1 MKRSLA
7 APTPILV
14 AAVTVLAA
22 ALAGCSTGSTS
33 GTDSAAEPTATTTA
47 DADAFP
53 VTIEHALGETTI
65 ESEPTRVATLGWTD
79 QDHALALGVVPVG
92 ATKITWGGNEAGS
105 TEWFDAAVEEAGAEA
120 PVRYDDADGAPIDEV
135 AELAPDLIL
144 ATNSGITEA
153 EYAKLSKIAPV
164 VAYPEAPWTTDWKT
178 SLMMVGEA
186 LGRTALADE
195 VEAETEAT
203 IEEAKAA
210 NPELQGAELIYG
222 YLAATDLSTVGMYA
236 PEDPRVS
243 ILRDFGMVDA
253 PAVADAIKPG
263 EFYGTVSAEKSA
275 DLDSDVFLTWVD
287 SPDSVDTI
295 AGDKLLGQ
303 IPAIANGNWYAETD
317 KANAMASTNPTP
329 LSIPV
334 IVSDFLPRVVEALE
348 GA

>member
-7 APTPILV
+7 APALV
-14 AAVTVLAA
+14 KIAAATAVVA

-33 GTDSAAEPTATTTA
+33 GTEAAAEPTSTTSV
-47 DADAFP
+47 DPDAFP

-65 ESEPTRVATLGWTD
+65 EQEPTRVATLGWTD

-92 ATKITWGGNEAGS
+92 ATKITWGGNADGS
-105 TEWFDAAVEEAGAEA
+105 TDWFDAAVEEAGAEA

-164 VAYPEAPWTTDWKT
+164 VAYPEAPWTTPWQT
-178 SLMMVGEA
+178 SLEMVGEA
-186 LGRTALADE
+186 LGRTTLAEE
-195 VEAETEAT
+195 VAADTQAT
-203 IEEAKAA
+203 IDEAAEA

-253 PAVADAIKPG
+253 PAVAEAIDPG
-263 EFYGTVSAEKSA
+263 EFYGTVSAEKAA

-287 SPDSVDTI
+287 SPDTVETI
-295 AGDKLLGQ
+295 QDDKLLGQ
-303 IPAIANGNWYAETD
+303 IPAIAEGHWYAETD
-317 KANAMASTNPTP
+317 KQNAMASTNPTP

-334 IVSDFLPRVVEALE
+334 IVSDFLPHVVEAIE
-348 GA
+348 G

>member
-1 MKRSLA
+1 MKRTLA
-7 APTPILV
+7 APTPITV
-14 AAVTVLAA
+14 AAATLLLAA
-22 ALAGCSTGSTS
+22 LTGCSTGST
-33 GTDSAAEPTATTTA
+33 GGAEAAAEPTAATTA
-47 DADAFP
+47 DHDAFP

-92 ATKITWGGNEAGS
+92 ATKITWGGNDAGS
-105 TEWFDAAVEEAGAEA
+105 TDWFDAAVEEAGAEA
-120 PVRYDDADGAPIDEV
+120 PVRYDDADGAPIDEI

-164 VAYPEAPWTTDWKT
+164 VAYPEAPWTTDWRT
-178 SLMMVGEA
+178 SLEMVGRA
-186 LGRTALADE
+186 LGRTTLAEE
-195 VEAETEAT
+195 VAADTDAT
-203 IEEAKAA
+203 IEQARAD

-222 YLAATDLSTVGMYA
+222 YLAATDLSTIGMYA

-263 EFYGTVSAEKSA
+263 EFYGTVSAEKASE
-275 DLDSDVFLTWVD
+275 LSSDVFLTWVD
-287 SPDSVDTI
+287 SPESVATI
-295 AGDKLLGQ
+295 EDDKLVGK
-303 IPAIANGNWYAETD
+303 IPAVADGHWYAETD
-317 KANAMASTNPTP
+317 KAKAMASTNPTP

-334 IVSDFLPRVVEALE
+334 IITDFLPQVVKAIE

>member
-7 APTPILV
+7 APALV
-14 AAVTVLAA
+14 KIAA
-22 ALAGCSTGSTS
+22 ATTVVATLAGCSTGSTS
-33 GTDSAAEPTATTTA
+33 GTEAAAEPTSTTSV
-47 DADAFP
+47 DPDAFP

-65 ESEPTRVATLGWTD
+65 EQEPTRVATLGWTD

-92 ATKITWGGNEAGS
+92 ATRITWGGNAGGS
-105 TEWFDAAVEEAGAEA
+105 TDWFDAAVAEAGAEA

-164 VAYPEAPWTTDWKT
+164 VAYPEAPWTTPWQT
-178 SLMMVGEA
+178 SLEMVGEA
-186 LGRTALADE
+186 LGRTTLAEE
-195 VEAETEAT
+195 VAADTQAT
-203 IEEAKAA
+203 IDEAAEA

-253 PAVADAIKPG
+253 PAVAEAIEPG
-263 EFYGTVSAEKSA
+263 EFYGTVSAEKAA

-287 SPDSVDTI
+287 SPDTVETI
-295 AGDKLLGQ
+295 QDDKLLGQ
-303 IPAIANGNWYAETD
+303 IPAIAEGHWYAETD
-317 KANAMASTNPTP
+317 KQNAMASTNPTP

-334 IVSDFLPRVVEALE
+334 IVSDFLPHVVEAIE
-348 GA
+348 G

>member
-1 MKRSLA
+1 MKRTLA
-7 APTPILV
+7 GPVTLA
-14 AAVTVLAA
+14 TVLAV

-33 GTDSAAEPTATTTA
+33 DTGTAAEPTATTTA

-65 ESEPTRVATLGWTD
+65 ESEPMRVATLGWTD
-79 QDHALALGVVPVG
+79 QDHALSLGVVPVG
-92 ATKITWGGNEAGS
+92 ATKITWGGTEAGS
-105 TEWFDAAVEEAGAEA
+105 TAWFDAAVEEAGAEA

-178 SLMMVGEA
+178 SLEMVGEA
-186 LGRTALADE
+186 LGRTALADK
-195 VEAETEAT
+195 VEADTEAT
-203 IEEAKAA
+203 IEEAKAD

-222 YLAATDLSTVGMYA
+222 YLAATDLSIVGMYA

-287 SPDSVDTI
+287 SPDSVETI

>member
-1 MKRSLA
+1 MTRTLA
-7 APTPILV
+7 APLAAAALLV
-14 AAVTVLAA
+14 AALT
-22 ALAGCSTGSTS
+22 GCSTGSTS
-33 GTDSAAEPTATTTA
+33 GAEAAAEPTATTTA
-47 DADAFP
+47 DPDAFP

-92 ATKITWGGNEAGS
+92 ATEITWGGNEAGS
-105 TEWFDAAVEEAGAEA
+105 TDWFDAAVEEAGGEA

-153 EYAKLSKIAPV
+153 EYARLSRIAPV
-164 VAYPEAPWTTDWKT
+164 VAYPEAPWTTSWQD
-178 SLMMVGEA
+178 SLEMVGEA
-186 LGRTALADE
+186 LGRTALAEQVAAD
-195 VEAETEAT
+195 TEAT
-203 IEEAKAA
+203 IAEAAAA
-210 NPELQGAELIYG
+210 NPELDGAELIYG
-222 YLAATDLSTVGMYA
+222 YLTPTDLSTIGMYA

-263 EFYGTVSAEKSA
+263 EFYGSVSAEKAA

-287 SPDSVDTI
+287 SADSVNTI
-295 AGDKLLGQ
+295 EDDKLLGQ
-303 IPAIANGNWYAETD
+303 IPAIDEGHWYAETD
-317 KANAMASTNPTP
+317 KATAMASTNPTP

-334 IVSDFLPRVVEALE
+334 IVSDFLPRVVEAIE
-348 GA
+348 G

>member
-7 APTPILV
+7 APL

-22 ALAGCSTGSTS
+22 ALAGCSTGSTTS
-33 GTDSAAEPTATTTA
+33 SSASDAEPSSTTSV
-47 DADAFP
+47 DPDAFP

-79 QDHALALGVVPVG
+79 HDHALALGVVPVG
-92 ATKITWGGNEAGS
+92 ATKIAWGGNDGGS
-105 TEWFDAAVEEAGAEA
+105 TDWFDAAVEEAGADA
-120 PVRYDDADGAPIDEV
+120 PVRYDDADGAPVDEI

-164 VAYPEAPWTTDWKT
+164 VAYPEAPWTTDWQT
-178 SLMMVGEA
+178 SLEMVGEA

-195 VEAETEAT
+195 VAADTEAT
-203 IEEAKAA
+203 IEQAA
-210 NPELQGAELIYG
+210 EDNPELQGAELIYG

-263 EFYGTVSAEKSA
+263 EFYGTVSAEKAA
-275 DLDSDVFLTWVD
+275 DLDSDVFVTWVD
-287 SPDSVDTI
+287 LPDAAETI
-295 AGDKLLGQ
+295 ENDKLLGQ
-303 IPAIANGNWYAETD
+303 IPAIADGHWYAETD
-317 KANAMASTNPTP
+317 KQNAMASTNPTP

-334 IVSDFLPRVVEALE
+334 IVSDFLPHVVEALE
-348 GA
+348 G